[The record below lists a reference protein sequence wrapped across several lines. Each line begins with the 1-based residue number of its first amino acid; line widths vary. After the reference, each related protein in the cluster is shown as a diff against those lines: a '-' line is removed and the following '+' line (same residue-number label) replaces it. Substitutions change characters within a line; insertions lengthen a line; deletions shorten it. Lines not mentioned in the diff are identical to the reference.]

1 MPSWTF
7 LSKHGLVLSYI
18 ARHPRSTVRE
28 IASTINITERTAHKT
43 ISDLESEGYVER
55 QRVGRNN
62 LYRINAHLSMRHETN
77 RRVLVSDLLRA
88 LGWGRH
94 PRRGQP
100 AVEEKVMPP
109 VEQAAP
115 SE

>member
-18 ARHPRSTVRE
+18 ARHPRSTIRE
-28 IASTINITERTAHKT
+28 IASAINITERTAHKT

-88 LGWGRH
+88 LGWGQR
-94 PRRGQP
+94 PRRHERPAIDQGVAPAGQP
-100 AVEEKVMPP
+100 S
-109 VEQAAP
+109 P